1 MEQFWKV
8 QFLLNIIRIYQE
20 RKNWWWNN
28 SRPAEGWLRPISY
41 KYGLRVYAADKI
53 ESIETEM
60 AAVLNLTNNKVILQT
75 ELSHLGQNWQRFE
88 ISPLQGYIADGI
100 ELLGTKMAAVIWQ
113 KKTAFWMGTL
123 SNLYISML
131 FCSQNPARAHFQISV
146 LQGYFADRI
155 WNLGRKWA
163 HLQILVLKGY
173 FAVRIHHLNWKWH
186 TFKSLYYKCAH
197 FCCSFLHLTSIVS
210 WKMMMTWK
218 TCSNAIKIAFWDKHC
233 KSHNL
238 CQWKV

>member
-1 MEQFWKV
+1 MAAIWNLTTPRLYYRQFWVIWDKNGSSLKSYHYKV
-8 QFLLNIIRIYQE
+8 ILHTNWVIWD
-20 RKNWWWNN
+20 KNG
-28 SRPAEGWLRPISY
+28 SSLKSY
-41 KYGLRVYAADKI
+41 HY
-53 ESIETEM
+53 
-60 AAVLNLTNNKVILQT
+60 KVILQT

-163 HLQILVLKGY
+163 HLQILVLKG
-173 FAVRIHHLNWKWH
+173 
-186 TFKSLYYKCAH
+186 
-197 FCCSFLHLTSIVS
+197 FLQSESI
-210 WKMMMTWK
+210 
-218 TCSNAIKIAFWDKHC
+218 I
-233 KSHNL
+233 
-238 CQWKV
+238 

>member
-1 MEQFWKV
+1 
-8 QFLLNIIRIYQE
+8 
-20 RKNWWWNN
+20 
-28 SRPAEGWLRPISY
+28 
-41 KYGLRVYAADKI
+41 
-53 ESIETEM
+53 M
-60 AAVLNLTNNKVILQT
+60 AAVWNLITTRLYCRQNWVIWDKNGSSLKSYHYKVILQT

-155 WNLGRKWA
+155 WNLGWKWA

-218 TCSNAIKIAFWDKHC
+218 MCSNAIKIAFWDKHC

-238 CQWKV
+238 CQWKA